1 MGDQPASRLQRT
13 AGPAHHHHRRAGQ
26 GPRQRRSRL
35 RRLQHGQQRHRGR
48 LVRHL
53 GVRQRPL
60 HGPGQPP
67 RQLRPR
73 PGPLPQQRRRVAA
86 HRRGDQRRRQ
96 QGHTGRPAQHPAQPG
111 PRRPG
116 GVRRRRPVRG
126 HRARLQH
133 RHRRQPAGRRGLRPV
148 RRRRGRHRDH
158 RHEQRVLHPVP
169 PLLRRLRSRHRL
181 ERGRRG
187 QRLARQPVLRR
198 HPRHPRT
205 GRLRKRIM
213 RRIARAPWELLKRAF
228 GWLVLFELRNKVL
241 LLPSAVRL
249 RRLEDAE
256 TRRLTAVLGPVPQA
270 LVATVIATHRRPD
283 ALRAAVASAL
293 AQTVRDQVVIVVDDG
308 AGLPELPDD
317 PRLFAV
323 SLARN
328 TAVAGVVRNVGIRL
342 TRSRYVA
349 FLDDDNLWE
358 PDHLE
363 RALAVLEAPGG
374 PDGVYTALR
383 RVLPDGTERDVLS
396 VEFDRRRAA
405 RESFLDTNAF
415 VARRDGSLHFSR
427 LRRTPEVLPREDWEL
442 VYRYSR
448 GHAVRHV
455 PHATVRYLVN
465 PASFYTTWSG

>member
-1 MGDQPASRLQRT
+1 
-13 AGPAHHHHRRAGQ
+13 
-26 GPRQRRSRL
+26 
-35 RRLQHGQQRHRGR
+35 
-48 LVRHL
+48 
-53 GVRQRPL
+53 
-60 HGPGQPP
+60 
-67 RQLRPR
+67 
-73 PGPLPQQRRRVAA
+73 
-86 HRRGDQRRRQ
+86 
-96 QGHTGRPAQHPAQPG
+96 
-111 PRRPG
+111 
-116 GVRRRRPVRG
+116 
-126 HRARLQH
+126 
-133 RHRRQPAGRRGLRPV
+133 
-148 RRRRGRHRDH
+148 
-158 RHEQRVLHPVP
+158 
-169 PLLRRLRSRHRL
+169 
-181 ERGRRG
+181 
-187 QRLARQPVLRR
+187 
-198 HPRHPRT
+198 
-205 GRLRKRIM
+205 M

-256 TRRLTAVLGPVPQA
+256 TRRLTAVVGPVPQA

-383 RVLPDGTERDVLS
+383 RVLPDGTERDVL
-396 VEFDRRRAA
+396 
-405 RESFLDTNAF
+405 DTNAF
-415 VARRDGSLHFSR
+415 VARRAGSLHFRR
-427 LRRTPEVLPREDWEL
+427 LRRTPRVLPREDWEL

-465 PASFYTTWSG
+465 PGSFYTTWSG

>member
-1 MGDQPASRLQRT
+1 
-13 AGPAHHHHRRAGQ
+13 
-26 GPRQRRSRL
+26 
-35 RRLQHGQQRHRGR
+35 
-48 LVRHL
+48 
-53 GVRQRPL
+53 
-60 HGPGQPP
+60 
-67 RQLRPR
+67 
-73 PGPLPQQRRRVAA
+73 
-86 HRRGDQRRRQ
+86 
-96 QGHTGRPAQHPAQPG
+96 
-111 PRRPG
+111 
-116 GVRRRRPVRG
+116 
-126 HRARLQH
+126 
-133 RHRRQPAGRRGLRPV
+133 
-148 RRRRGRHRDH
+148 
-158 RHEQRVLHPVP
+158 
-169 PLLRRLRSRHRL
+169 
-181 ERGRRG
+181 
-187 QRLARQPVLRR
+187 
-198 HPRHPRT
+198 
-205 GRLRKRIM
+205 M
-213 RRIARAPWELLKRAF
+213 RRIARAPWELLKGAF

-249 RRLEDAE
+249 RRLEKAE
-256 TRRLTAVLGPVPQA
+256 TRRLAAAVGPVPEA

-349 FLDDDNLWE
+349 FLDDDNRWE

-363 RALAVLEAPGG
+363 RALAVLEAPDG

-415 VARRDGSLHFSR
+415 VARRDDSLHFSR

-448 GHAVRHV
+448 
-455 PHATVRYLVN
+455 ATPYVTCHT
-465 PASFYTTWSG
+465 PPCGIW

>member
-1 MGDQPASRLQRT
+1 
-13 AGPAHHHHRRAGQ
+13 
-26 GPRQRRSRL
+26 
-35 RRLQHGQQRHRGR
+35 
-48 LVRHL
+48 
-53 GVRQRPL
+53 
-60 HGPGQPP
+60 
-67 RQLRPR
+67 
-73 PGPLPQQRRRVAA
+73 
-86 HRRGDQRRRQ
+86 
-96 QGHTGRPAQHPAQPG
+96 
-111 PRRPG
+111 
-116 GVRRRRPVRG
+116 
-126 HRARLQH
+126 
-133 RHRRQPAGRRGLRPV
+133 
-148 RRRRGRHRDH
+148 
-158 RHEQRVLHPVP
+158 
-169 PLLRRLRSRHRL
+169 
-181 ERGRRG
+181 
-187 QRLARQPVLRR
+187 
-198 HPRHPRT
+198 
-205 GRLRKRIM
+205 M
-213 RRIARAPWELLKRAF
+213 RRIARAPWELLKGAF

-249 RRLEDAE
+249 RRLEKAE
-256 TRRLTAVLGPVPQA
+256 TRRLAAAVGPVPEA

-349 FLDDDNLWE
+349 FLDDDNRWE

-363 RALAVLEAPGG
+363 RALAVLEAPDG

-415 VARRDGSLHFSR
+415 VARRDDSLHFSR

-455 PHATVRYLVN
+455 PHATVWYLVN
-465 PASFYTTWSG
+465 PGSFYTTWSS